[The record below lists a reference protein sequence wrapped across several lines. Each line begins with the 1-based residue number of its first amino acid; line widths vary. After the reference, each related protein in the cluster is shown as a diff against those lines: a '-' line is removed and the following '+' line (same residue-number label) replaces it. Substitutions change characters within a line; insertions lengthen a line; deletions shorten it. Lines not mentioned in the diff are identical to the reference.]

1 MRFLVCGARGFV
13 GRHISHRLQQAG
25 HEIVYGVHQF
35 SDGGTVQHNE
45 LLIDYHKDTS
55 TSIWE
60 KRFAALAA
68 SGKIDIVI
76 NAVGILTAS
85 NTASFAAIH
94 RDTPIALFQAASDAG
109 VRGILQI
116 SALGPDDSTLSQTA
130 SASQELSC
138 YLQTKRNT
146 DQYLSQLNCTNLILR
161 PSLIVGMDG
170 GSSQLFRSLA
180 SMPVIAL
187 PGKGEQ
193 ALQPVH
199 IDDLCRCVEKWVEEV
214 ANNTAAPHQ
223 IICAVGPSPM
233 TYRDMLT
240 NYRQAMRLAPSW
252 FIPIPMSVMRLSA
265 ELARFLPQKVFAP
278 ETLRML
284 EQGNTADATQ
294 FIDYLGQAPKG
305 AKDWFS
311 DHDTAN
317 LAAAAIAT
325 WSTIL
330 FRLALAFLWIATG
343 IISLWIYPHQESALL
358 LSQVGIS
365 SVYTMPILYAASG
378 LDLSIGIATITH
390 PSRRLWLAQ
399 LLVIFMYS
407 IIIGVCLPEFLIHPF
422 GPILKNIPI
431 LAILLVL
438 IGGEK
443 K

>member
-1 MRFLVCGARGFV
+1 MRILICGARGFV
-13 GRHISHRLQQAG
+13 GRHISHRLQQSG
-25 HEIVYGVHQF
+25 HEIIYGVHQF
-35 SDGGTVQHNE
+35 SDDLKAQHHE
-45 LLIDYHKDTS
+45 LLIDYNKDTT

-60 KRFAALAA
+60 KRLAALATA
-68 SGKIDIVI
+68 GKIDIVI

-85 NTASFAAIH
+85 QSASLATIH
-94 RDTPIALFQAASDAG
+94 RDAPIALFHAANDAG

-116 SALGPDDSTLSQTA
+116 SALGPDDSALQHAVPT
-130 SASQELSC
+130 SQELSP
-138 YLQTKRNT
+138 YLQTKRDA
-146 DQYLSQLNCTNLILR
+146 DQFLSQLNCTHLILR

-180 SMPVIAL
+180 SMPLIAL
-187 PGKGEQ
+187 PGHGEQ

-199 IDDLCRCVEKWVEEV
+199 IDDLCRCIDKWVEEV
-214 ANNTAAPHQ
+214 ANNSAATHQ

-240 NYRQAMRLAPSW
+240 QYRQAMRLAPSW
-252 FIPIPMSVMRLSA
+252 FIPIPMSVMRISA

-284 EQGNTADATQ
+284 EQGNTADCAQ
-294 FIDYLGQAPKG
+294 FSHYLGQSPK
-305 AKDWFS
+305 AKQDWFS
-311 DHDTAN
+311 DHDSAY
-317 LAAAAIAT
+317 LAASAIAT

-330 FRLALAFLWIATG
+330 FRIALAFLWIATG
-343 IISLWIYPHQESALL
+343 IISLWVYPHQESARL

-365 SVYTMPILYAASG
+365 STYVIPMLYAASG
-378 LDLSIGIATITH
+378 LDLSMGIASLTH

-399 LLVIFMYS
+399 ILVISAYS
-407 IIIGVCLPEFLIHPF
+407 IIIMICLPEFLIHPF

-438 IGGEK
+438 IAGERK
-443 K
+443 